1 MKTKPNSNMLLEEKH
16 QTNKTYLKEIFDALY
31 LNHYQPEYH

>member
-1 MKTKPNSNMLLEEKH
+1 MKTKPNSNTLLEEKH

-31 LNHYQPEYH
+31 LHHYQPEYH